1 VAISCTFFL
10 FPMAASYGI
19 IGYPLGH
26 SFSPAYFADKFQR
39 EGIDAVY
46 KTYSLPDISALSQVL
61 QDNPSLQGLNVTIP
75 HKQAVIPY
83 LNALDV
89 EAEAIG
95 AVNCIDIRNGITRG
109 YNTDATG
116 FELSLLPLLSADHT
130 HALVLGTGGASLAVA
145 YVLDKL
151 GIAFRHV
158 SRNAKQGQYTYAA
171 LTPDIIQQHKLLINT
186 TPLGM
191 HPDISSLP
199 ALAYEAIGASHLLY
213 DLIYNPEETAFL
225 AAGRQQGAAVKNG
238 LEMLQVQAEASWR
251 IWNS

>member
-1 VAISCTFFL
+1 M
-10 FPMAASYGI
+10 PASYGI

-26 SFSPAYFADKFQR
+26 SFSPAYFADKFQQ

-46 KTYSLPDISALSQVL
+46 NAYPLADIAEFPQLL
-61 QDNPSLQGLNVTIP
+61 QANPQLRGLNVTIP

-83 LNALDV
+83 LNELDV
-89 EAEAIG
+89 EAETIG
-95 AVNCIDIRNGITRG
+95 AVNCIDIRNGITKG
-109 YNTDATG
+109 YNTDAAG

-145 YVLDKL
+145 YVLGKL
-151 GIAFRHV
+151 GIAFRYV
-158 SRNAKQGQYTYAA
+158 SRNAQQGHYTYDA
-171 LTPDIIQQHKLLINT
+171 LTPDIIQQHKLIINT

-191 HPDISSLP
+191 HPDTSSLP
-199 ALAYEAIGASHLLY
+199 ALPYEAIGASHLLY

-238 LEMLQVQAEASWR
+238 LEMLQLQAEASWH